1 MNYDFEN
8 LYRIIWE
15 KHRRLFWI
23 SSVDGYSGI
32 AYYSGLFT
40 PCGFDSSGK
49 LLNAQLYFVK
59 FPDMDRSNA
68 FIEDI
73 LCKLDDVEYVHSN
86 TLTVTQD
93 CMPIEIL
100 PLLPPKKKRM
110 K

>member
-1 MNYDFEN
+1 MKEV
-8 LYRIIWE
+8 RQQW
-15 KHRRLFWI
+15 RLPPR
-23 SSVDGYSGI
+23 YSGV
-32 AYYSGLFT
+32 FT

-59 FPDMDRSNA
+59 LPNMDRSNA
-68 FIEDI
+68 FVEDI
-73 LCKLDDVEYVHSN
+73 LCKLDDVEYMRSN